1 MTTTFLSE
9 GVWAELTEAVS
20 NSKRQCFAAVAY
32 FAKGASSQLPLPKE
46 SLLVVNASDS
56 MVAAGVTCPDELIKL
71 HHCCPATSRTDSI
84 GCRYRLSRY
93 RSPSL
98 EVPVKWAFSRT
109 ELG

>member
-56 MVAAGVTCPDELIKL
+56 MVAAGVTCPDELIKFASL
-71 HHCCPATSRTDSI
+71 
-84 GCRYRLSRY
+84 LSGYKSNRFNWLQI
-93 RSPSL
+93 SL
-98 EVPVKWAFSRT
+98 KSLSQPIS
-109 ELG
+109 